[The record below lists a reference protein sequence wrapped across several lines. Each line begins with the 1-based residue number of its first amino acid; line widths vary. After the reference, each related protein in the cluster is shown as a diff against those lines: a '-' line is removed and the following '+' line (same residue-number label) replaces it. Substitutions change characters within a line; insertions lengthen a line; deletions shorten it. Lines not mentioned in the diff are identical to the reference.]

1 MIPQSNLATAATE
14 PKTRYPELVHGL
26 PVAIYCTDGDGL
38 ITMYNEAAA
47 ALWGRR
53 PTVGTDIW
61 CGSYRMLRPDFS
73 ELPLSECPMAVVVK
87 TRAAIPPQ
95 EIVVERPD
103 GSRRHVLAHPQLLL
117 DAEKRSIGA
126 FNLLVDI
133 SDQKQAESARAHLAA
148 IVTCSEDA
156 IISKDLNGVI
166 TSWNAGAQQLFGY
179 TAQEMIGR
187 SITHLI
193 PVDRQHEERTLLD
206 RIKRGERVHHYE
218 TVRRRKDGQLLDIS
232 ITISPVRDVKGHIIG
247 SSKIARDITKEK
259 RQRHQQQHLY
269 ELATHVN
276 RAESLPTL
284 YEKALDAI
292 IRSLKADRASILLFG
307 AEDVMRFK
315 AWRGLSESYRNAVEG
330 HSPWKKEDQAPS
342 PILVSNISEWEGD
355 VGLKN
360 IVIDEGIR
368 SLAFIP
374 LTYGGQLLGKF
385 MVYFDRPYA
394 MPVEEV
400 ELAQAIARTLALGI
414 ERKGAEDCLRESESQ
429 LRLALEAGRMG
440 SWEWI
445 IPTNQVSWSA
455 GLEAIHGLAPGTF
468 DGTFEGYQQDIH
480 PEDRERVLRS
490 IEQTLNCDKPYQ
502 LEYRIIRPDGAI
514 HWVEGKGKLYRT
526 PAGVPTRMIGVCT
539 DITERKQAEQAL
551 RQSEDKLRRLAGEL
565 EQLVVERTARLRALA
580 TELNLT
586 EQRERQR
593 LATELHD
600 HLQQLLVLGK
610 LKLGQGKRLAE
621 SLPPCVELMKQTD
634 EVLSQALIYT
644 RTLVAELS
652 PPVLKEF
659 GLSAALTWL
668 AEQMRQHQLTVLVKT
683 LSDEPHVPEE
693 HAVLLFQSVREL
705 LINSAKYAGTGVA
718 TVSVHREGTSLCV
731 EVRDE
736 GKGFDTACAWQ
747 QEATALSSK
756 FGLFSIRERMKALGG
771 MFELHSELDKGTTAR
786 LILPLTLND
795 GRETLQPEAPSSK
808 VHPVVSVMPQ
818 PQRQSQA
825 GIRVLLVD
833 DHAMMRQGLRS
844 VLEAY
849 ADVHIVGEARDGEE
863 AIVSVREHQPSI
875 VVMDINMPN
884 LNGID
889 ATVRIKAAYPGVK
902 IIGLSV
908 NADEPNQR
916 AMRQAGA
923 DLLLTKEA
931 AVDELYRA
939 IQQSLAIGSP

>member
-1 MIPQSNLATAATE
+1 MIQQTNLAMAARE
-14 PKTRYPELVHGL
+14 PRTRYPELVHGL
-26 PVAIYCTDGDGL
+26 PIAIYCTDENGL
-38 ITMYNEAAA
+38 ITMYNEAAVE
-47 ALWGRR
+47 LWGRR
-53 PTVGTDIW
+53 PALGTDVW
-61 CGSYRMLRPDFS
+61 CGAHRIFRTDLS
-73 ELPLSECPMAVVVK
+73 ELPLSQCPMAVVVQTK
-87 TRAAIPPQ
+87 APLVPQ
-95 EIVVERPD
+95 EIIVERPD

-133 SDQKQAESARAHLAA
+133 TDHKQAESARAHLAA
-148 IVTCSEDA
+148 IVTSSDDA

-179 TAQEMIGR
+179 SAEEMLGR
-187 SITHLI
+187 PITHLI
-193 PVDRQHEERTLLD
+193 PADRQHEERALLD
-206 RIKRGERVHHYE
+206 RIRGGERVHHYE
-218 TVRRRKDGQLLDIS
+218 TVRRRKDGRLVDIS
-232 ITISPVRDVKGHIIG
+232 ITVSPVRDGSGHIIG
-247 SSKIARDITKEK
+247 ASKIARDITQEK
-259 RQRHQQQHLY
+259 SRRDQQHQLY
-269 ELATHVN
+269 ELATQVN

-284 YEKALDAI
+284 YDKALDAI
-292 IRSLKADRASILLFG
+292 IRSLKADRASILLYG

-315 AWRGLSESYRNAVEG
+315 AWRGLSDGYRHAVEG
-330 HSPWKKEDQAPS
+330 HSPWKKDDPAPS
-342 PILVSNISEWEGD
+342 PILISDISQWEGD
-355 VGLKN
+355 GGLKN
-360 IVIDEGIR
+360 IVIGEGIG

-374 LTYGGQLLGKF
+374 LTYGGRLLGKF

-394 MPVEEV
+394 MTVEEV
-400 ELAQAIARTLALGI
+400 ELAQAMAQTLALGI
-414 ERKGAEDCLRESESQ
+414 ERKAAEDCLRESESQ
-429 LRLALEAGRMG
+429 LRLALDAGRMG

-445 IPTNQVSWSA
+445 ITTNQVRWSA

-468 DGTFEGYQQDIH
+468 NGTFEGYQQDIH
-480 PEDRERVLRS
+480 PEDREAVLRAIS
-490 IEQTLNCDKPYQ
+490 QVLECDSPYQ
-502 LEYRIIRPDGAI
+502 IEYRIIRPDGAI

-551 RQSEDKLRRLAGEL
+551 RESEDKLRRLASQL

-634 EVLSQALIYT
+634 EVLSQALTYT

-668 AEQMRQHQLTVLVKT
+668 AEQMRQHQLTVLVQT

-718 TVSVHREGTSLCV
+718 TVSVRCESNSLCV

-747 QEATALSSK
+747 QDATALSSK
-756 FGLFSIRERMKALGG
+756 FGLFSIRERMKVLGG
-771 MFELHSELDKGTTAR
+771 MFELQSEPDKGTSAR

-795 GRETLQPEAPSSK
+795 GSAAPPPEAPSSK
-808 VHPVVSVMPQ
+808 VQDAVSVMPQ
-818 PQRQSQA
+818 PQRQPQA
-825 GIRVLLVD
+825 VIRVLLVD

-875 VVMDINMPN
+875 VVMDINMPKM
-884 LNGID
+884 NGID
-889 ATVRIKAAYPGVK
+889 ATVRIKAAYPGIKV
-902 IIGLSV
+902 IGLSV

-916 AMRQAGA
+916 AMLQAGA

-939 IQQSLAIGSP
+939 IQQSLAIKSA

>member
-1 MIPQSNLATAATE
+1 MILQSTTQTNAPLASDE
-14 PKTRYPELVHGL
+14 PSTRYRELVHGL
-26 PVAIYCTDGDGL
+26 PVAIYCTDEKGL

-47 ALWGRR
+47 ELWGRR
-53 PTVGTDIW
+53 PALGTDVW
-61 CGSYRMLRPDFS
+61 CGSYRIFRPDLT
-73 ELPLSECPMAVVVK
+73 ELPFSQCPLAVVVQ
-87 TRAAIPPQ
+87 TGTTTPPQ
-95 EIVVERPD
+95 EIIVERPD
-103 GSRRHVLAHPQLLL
+103 GSRRHVLAHPQLLV

-148 IVTCSEDA
+148 IVTSSDDA

-166 TSWNAGAQQLFGY
+166 TSWNVGAQRLFGY
-179 TAQEMIGR
+179 SSEEMVGR
-187 SITHLI
+187 SILHLI
-193 PVDRQHEERTLLD
+193 PADRQHEERMLLD
-206 RIKRGERVHHYE
+206 RIRSGERVHHYE
-218 TVRRRKDGQLLDIS
+218 TIRRRKDGRLIDIS
-232 ITISPVRDVKGHIIG
+232 ISLSPVRNGRGHIIG
-247 SSKIARDITKEK
+247 ASKIARDITQEK
-259 RQRHQQQHLY
+259 RRRTQQHHLH

-292 IRSLKADRASILLFG
+292 MRSLSADRASILLSDMEG
-307 AEDVMRFK
+307 VMRFK
-315 AWRGLSESYRNAVEG
+315 AWRGLSDRYRAAVEG
-330 HSPWKKEDQAPS
+330 HSPWKPDDPAPA
-342 PILVSNISEWEGD
+342 PILISDISGWEGD
-355 VGLKN
+355 GQLKDL
-360 IVIDEGIR
+360 IGSEGIG

-374 LTYGGQLLGKF
+374 LTYGGRVLGKF
-385 MVYFDRPYA
+385 MVYFDRPHA
-394 MPVEEV
+394 MEMEEV
-400 ELAQAIARTLALGI
+400 ELAQALAQTLALGI
-414 ERKGAEDCLRESESQ
+414 ERKAAEDCLRESESQ

-440 SWEWI
+440 SWEWNI
-445 IPTNQVSWSA
+445 LTNHVGWST

-480 PEDRERVLRS
+480 PEDRERVLRAIS
-490 IEQTLNCDKPYQ
+490 QTLEGDEPYQ
-502 LEYRIIRPDGAI
+502 IEYRIIRPDGAI
-514 HWVEGKGKLYRT
+514 QWVEGKGKLYRA
-526 PAGVPTRMIGVCT
+526 PAGSPTRMIGVCT

-551 RQSEDKLRRLAGEL
+551 RESEDKLRRLAGQL
-565 EQLVVERTARLRALA
+565 EQLVVERTAGLRALA

-600 HLQQLLVLGK
+600 HLQQLLVLSK

-621 SLPPCVELMKQTD
+621 SLPSCVELMKQTD
-634 EVLSQALIYT
+634 EVLSQALTYT

-652 PPVLKEF
+652 PPILKEF

-668 AEQMRQHQLTVLVKT
+668 AEQMRQHQLTVLVQA
-683 LSDEPHVPEE
+683 LSDEPKVPEE

-718 TVSVHREGTSLCV
+718 TVSVRRESSALCV

-736 GKGFDTACAWQ
+736 GKGFDTTGAWH
-747 QEATALSSK
+747 QEATASSSK

-771 MFELHSELDKGTTAR
+771 MFELQSSPDKGTNAK
-786 LILPLTLND
+786 LVLPLTSND
-795 GRETLQPEAPSSK
+795 SGEAPPVEATSK
-808 VHPVVSVMPQ
+808 KVEEEVRVAPP
-818 PQRQSQA
+818 PQRPPDTV
-825 GIRVLLVD
+825 IRVLLVD

-863 AIVSVREHQPSI
+863 AIASVRHHEPSI

-884 LNGID
+884 MNGID
-889 ATVRIKAAYPGVK
+889 ATIRIKASYPEIKV
-902 IIGLSV
+902 IGLSV
-908 NADEPNQR
+908 NADESNQR
-916 AMRQAGA
+916 AMKQAGA

-939 IQQSLAIGSP
+939 IQQSLA